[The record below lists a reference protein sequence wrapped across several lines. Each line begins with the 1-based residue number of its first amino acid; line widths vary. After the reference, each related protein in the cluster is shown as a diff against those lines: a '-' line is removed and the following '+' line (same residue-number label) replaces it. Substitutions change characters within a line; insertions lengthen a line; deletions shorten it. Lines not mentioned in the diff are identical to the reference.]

1 MLSGRLL
8 CTVKGI
14 IQNRVH
20 NLLARVIFSRQ
31 NESRVKNN
39 VPYLEGQFVGGG
51 QLEMLI
57 ANLRCFCI
65 TYNQFF
71 FNICGWAFIRVSI
84 LGKYA

>member
-1 MLSGRLL
+1 MLSGGLL

-20 NLLARVIFSRQ
+20 DLLARVIISRQ

-57 ANLRCFCI
+57 
-65 TYNQFF
+65 
-71 FNICGWAFIRVSI
+71 
-84 LGKYA
+84 